1 MLYRGAVR
9 QTKLIQYVEHRFN
22 ILNIT
27 PGTNTWQVIQM
38 NTPLTLNSPPEVGA
52 TLQRLRLARGLTL
65 EDLSRIAGVSKS
77 MLSQIE
83 REKAN
88 PTIAITWRLANAL
101 GVDIGELL
109 SSEVRVTETIRIV
122 DAHETPTLPGTHA
135 GYSLRIL
142 GPMDLAGKYEWYEL
156 TLAPGGEMAS
166 QAHDPGTKEHL
177 TVITGTIELEVGAEK
192 KKIKHGGTAR
202 YPADYDHV
210 IRNAGKT
217 EAKALLVVVQR

>member
-1 MLYRGAVR
+1 MNKAV
-9 QTKLIQYVEHRFN
+9 T
-22 ILNIT
+22 T
-27 PGTNTWQVIQM
+27 
-38 NTPLTLNSPPEVGA
+38 SAPPEVGA

-101 GVDIGELL
+101 GVQIGELL
-109 SSEVRVTETIRIV
+109 SSEVRPVDLIRVV
-122 DAHETPTLPGTHA
+122 DAHEIPTLPGNHA

-156 TLAPGGEMAS
+156 TLQPGGELAS
-166 QAHDPGTKEHL
+166 QAHDPGTTEHL
-177 TVITGTIELEVGAEK
+177 TVVTGTVELEVGAEK
-192 KKIKHGGTAR
+192 RKIKHGATAR
-202 YPADYDHV
+202 YAADQNHA

-217 EAKALLVVVQR
+217 EAKALLVVVHR

>member
-1 MLYRGAVR
+1 
-9 QTKLIQYVEHRFN
+9 
-22 ILNIT
+22 LNLATII
-27 PGTNTWQVIQM
+27 NELRSM
-38 NTPLTLNSPPEVGA
+38 NTAATHSAPPEVGA

-101 GVDIGELL
+101 GVQIGELL
-109 SSEVRVTETIRIV
+109 SSEVRTTNLIRVV

-156 TLAPGGEMAS
+156 ILAPGGELAS
-166 QAHDPGTKEHL
+166 QPHDPGTSEHL
-177 TVITGTIELEVGAEK
+177 TVLTGSVELEVGAEK

-202 YPADYDHV
+202 YPADHAHA
-210 IRNAGKT
+210 IRNVGKT

>member
-1 MLYRGAVR
+1 
-9 QTKLIQYVEHRFN
+9 
-22 ILNIT
+22 
-27 PGTNTWQVIQM
+27 M
-38 NTPLTLNSPPEVGA
+38 NTISTNNAPPEVGA

-101 GVDIGELL
+101 GVQISELL
-109 SSEVRVTETIRIV
+109 SSDVRPTELIRLV
-122 DAHETPTLPGTHA
+122 DAHEIPTLPGAHA

-156 TLAPGGEMAS
+156 TLAPGGELAS
-166 QAHDPGTKEHL
+166 QAHDPGTGEHL
-177 TVITGTIELEVGAEK
+177 TVITGTVELEVGNEK
-192 KKIKHGGTAR
+192 KKVRHGATAR
-202 YPADYDHV
+202 YPADQNHV
-210 IRNAGKT
+210 IRNTGKT
-217 EAKALLVVVQR
+217 EAKAVLVVVHR